1 MTERHQQQRVL
12 QQFLREASTNLK
24 NIEGAL
30 DQLRQDPA
38 QAEPIKELFR
48 AFHGIKGTSGYAQA
62 SEIGLLSHEAETI
75 LKQVQEG
82 NRLVDQ
88 PVVDAM
94 LELHDQLYALLD
106 ALEKSEP
113 PPMEWQDL
121 LERLRLLRG
130 ADVAEEAAAAAESP
144 EQRFFDVVSQQAT
157 GLEIFFEK
165 LAPGPADPPLTK
177 AILRKLKLM
186 RRSSSNAGYADFGKS
201 VEAVSAWLE
210 ELRVWRHDDIASF
223 KAQLKGLDE
232 QIAVLRGVQ
241 LTSCRNNEVAEPR
254 SEAERDISIPVRS
267 SRLRRLSTQVEDL
280 VVTHNRLKHILDDL
294 GQRQPEIGSKLR
306 GVRSE
311 MERVVAQ
318 LERTAQRAQMIELS
332 VLFDRV
338 PRIVRKIAKEEGK
351 EISLDIHGADT
362 EIDRSIVDLLGD
374 PLTHVVRNAIDHGIE
389 TPTQRL
395 AQGKPAAGT
404 LNMHAYAM
412 GKHVFIDIQDDGR
425 GIDSQLI
432 REKAV
437 QKGYLTSEAARR
449 MSERE
454 VMDVL
459 YAPGFSS
466 ADSVS
471 QVSGRGVGMDAVL
484 QRISEM
490 GGQIRIKT
498 EVGVGTTIRF
508 VLPNSFTLVSCLVVR
523 CGEHLF
529 ALPIRFAK
537 ETLRVQPRQIVK
549 KGEERWLRKKG
560 RLARVRH
567 LEDAV
572 PGLEKQEQ
580 GERLH
585 GFVMAV
591 GGREIVF
598 DVDELVS
605 MSTLSVRSLP
615 AHLESHHALAGVT
628 TVGAG
633 KVAFFLHALAIV
645 ERFAGRTH
653 TTAKEEL

>member
-1 MTERHQQQRVL
+1 MTERHHQQRVL

-24 NIEGAL
+24 SIEEAL
-30 DQLRQDPA
+30 GLLRQDPN
-38 QAEPIKELFR
+38 QAAPIKNLFR

-62 SEIGLLSHEAETI
+62 NEIGLLSHEAESI
-75 LKQVQEG
+75 LRQVQEG
-82 NRLVDQ
+82 KRPFDD
-88 PVVDAM
+88 PVVDAL
-94 LELHDQLYALLD
+94 LELHDQLHVLLD
-106 ALEKSEP
+106 ALSDGEP
-113 PPMEWQDL
+113 APKDWQNL
-121 LERLRLLRG
+121 LEKLQALRG
-130 ADVAEEAAAAAESP
+130 GEIDEDTAASESP
-144 EQRFFDVVSQQAT
+144 EGRFFDVVSQQRS
-157 GLEIFFEK
+157 GLELFLQK
-165 LAPGPADPPLTK
+165 LAPGSADPRLTK
-177 AILRKLKLM
+177 AIGRKLKLIH
-186 RRSSSNAGYADFGKS
+186 RSASNAGYPDLSKS
-201 VEAVSAWLE
+201 AAVISDWLAAIE
-210 ELRVWRHDDIASF
+210 EWRVDDIESLEV
-223 KAQLKGLDE
+223 QLGALDQ
-232 QIAVLRGVQ
+232 QIAL
-241 LTSCRNNEVAEPR
+241 CRRNTATLVSDPAVEEPR
-254 SEAERDISIPVRS
+254 SETERDIAIPVRS

-280 VVTHNRLKHILDDL
+280 VVTHNRLKHILDGL
-294 GQRQPEIGSKLR
+294 SRRQPEVGTELR

-351 EISLDIHGADT
+351 QITLDIHGADT

-389 TPTQRL
+389 MPTQRI
-395 AQGKPAAGT
+395 AQGKPAAGA

-437 QKGYLTSEAARR
+437 EKGYVTREAARR

-471 QVSGRGVGMDAVL
+471 QISGRGVGMDAVL
-484 QRISEM
+484 QRIGEM

-498 EVGVGTTIRF
+498 EVGLGTTIRF

-529 ALPIRFAK
+529 ALPIRFAR
-537 ETLRVQPRQIVK
+537 ETLTVRPEQIVK
-549 KGEERWLRKKG
+549 KGDERWLRTKG
-560 RLARVRH
+560 RLARILR
-567 LEDAV
+567 LEEAV
-572 PGLEKQEQ
+572 PGLDIQDN
-580 GERLH
+580 GERKN

-591 GGREIVF
+591 GGREILF

-615 AHLESHHALAGVT
+615 AHLESNHALAGVT

-645 ERFAGRTH
+645 ERFAGSTH
-653 TTAKEEL
+653 TTVEEAL

>member
-1 MTERHQQQRVL
+1 MTERHHQQRVL
-12 QQFLREASTNLK
+12 QQFLREASANLK

-30 DQLRQDPA
+30 DQLSQDPA

-62 SEIGLLSHEAETI
+62 NEIGLLSHEAETI
-75 LKQVQEG
+75 LNQVQEG
-82 NRLVDQ
+82 NRPFDQ

-94 LELHDQLYALLD
+94 LELHDQFHVLLD
-106 ALEKSEP
+106 ALEKSESP
-113 PPMEWQDL
+113 PKEWQDL
-121 LERLRLLRG
+121 LDRLRLLRG
-130 ADVAEEAAAAAESP
+130 PDSDGEAAAAESP
-144 EQRFFDVVSQQAT
+144 ELRFFDVVSQQAT
-157 GLEIFFEK
+157 GLEVFFDK
-165 LAPGPADPPLTK
+165 LAAGPADTRLTK

-186 RRSSSNAGYADFGKS
+186 HRSSSNAGFIYFAKS
-201 VEAVSAWLE
+201 VETVSTWLE
-210 ELRVWRHDDIASF
+210 ELQRWRQDDIDSF
-223 KAQLKGLDE
+223 KARLKDLNE
-232 QIAVLRGVQ
+232 QIAALRGVQ
-241 LTSCRNNEVAEPR
+241 IPSGSSSDVVEPK

-338 PRIVRKIAKEEGK
+338 PRMVRKIAKEEGK
-351 EISLDIHGADT
+351 EIALDIHGADT

-395 AQGKPAAGT
+395 AQGKPAAGA
-404 LNMHAYAM
+404 LNIHAYAM

-432 REKAV
+432 RERAV
-437 QKGYLTSEAARR
+437 EKGYLTSEAARR

-490 GGQIRIKT
+490 GGQIRIRT

-549 KGEERWLRKKG
+549 KGEERWLRRKG
-560 RLARVRH
+560 RITRVRN
-567 LEDAV
+567 LEEAV
-572 PGLEKQEQ
+572 PGLERQEQ
-580 GERLH
+580 GERFQ

-645 ERFAGRTH
+645 ERFASRTH
-653 TTAKEEL
+653 TTAKEDL